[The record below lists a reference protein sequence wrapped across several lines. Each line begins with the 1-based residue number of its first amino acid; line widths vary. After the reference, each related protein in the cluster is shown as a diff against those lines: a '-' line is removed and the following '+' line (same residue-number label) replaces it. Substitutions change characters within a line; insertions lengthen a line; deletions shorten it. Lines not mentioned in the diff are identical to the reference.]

1 MINHIRFCLEMIQ
14 KFERRYPQIPTDI
27 LSDIVDVVLNR
38 APALYF
44 SYDQVQ
50 EHQEL
55 CAKCGNC
62 CRTLNCRYFNGK
74 TCDEHDSR
82 YKACREFPSYDLNNE
97 TGLILDCECDFAV
110 RLAET
115 VLEKEFQKNIRL
127 LSLDGEAP

>member
-1 MINHIRFCLEMIQ
+1 MINHIRFCLEMIK

-55 CAKCGNC
+55 
-62 CRTLNCRYFNGK
+62 
-74 TCDEHDSR
+74 
-82 YKACREFPSYDLNNE
+82 
-97 TGLILDCECDFAV
+97 
-110 RLAET
+110 
-115 VLEKEFQKNIRL
+115 
-127 LSLDGEAP
+127 